1 MSAAAAGSEPRPAA
15 ARTDAPVADGYPP
28 DDQDTVPAGSD
39 LAEQRLARAIR
50 ELSGLQPAVRP
61 APYDAVRPGSGLSVA
76 RALELF
82 DAQLASRHLDL
93 AARWLRAHGDGF
105 YTIGSAGH
113 EGNAAVAA
121 ALRLTDPALLHYRS
135 GAFYLVRAA
144 QASPPRDGVTDV
156 LLGLVAAAAEP
167 IAGGRHKVFG
177 HPELHVIPQTS
188 TIASH
193 LPRAVGLAFSV
204 ARAAKLG
211 LATPWPL
218 DCLVVA
224 SFGDA
229 SVNHSTATGALNTAS
244 WCAYQGL
251 PMPLLLV
258 CEDNGLG
265 ISVRTPAGWI
275 ESVSSGRP
283 RIRYFA
289 ADGADL
295 AQAYDV
301 AVAAADW
308 VRERRAPAFLHVRTV
323 RLGGHAGTDVESA
336 YRTPAEI
343 AADTARD
350 PLLGTAR
357 LLVGAGALSPAEVLD
372 RYDASRARVLAMAG
386 AVAGAPR
393 LATAEQ
399 VMAPIAPRRPAILA
413 ANMAARSRRA
423 RAHAATAQTGGHEA
437 DAGPVTLAQAINRTL
452 ADEMAGRPGMVVF
465 GEDVA
470 RKGGVYG
477 VTRGLLRSFGPGRVF
492 DAPLDE
498 QSILGMALG
507 AGLAGL
513 LPVPEIQYLAYLHN
527 AADQI
532 RGEAATLSF
541 FSRAQ
546 YRNPLVVRVPGLAY
560 QQGFGGHFHNDNALA
575 ALRDIPGLVVA
586 CPARPDD
593 AAAML
598 RSCLAAAELDG
609 SVSVFLEP
617 IALYHER
624 DLYDAGDGGWLAGY
638 EPPERWAM
646 THVPLG
652 RARTYGSGTDLTI
665 ISFGNGV
672 RLSLRAAR
680 ALAADGIACRVL
692 DLRWLAPLPYEDLLR
707 AAAATGRVLVADETR
722 RTGGVSESVIT
733 TLVDAG
739 FTGRVARVASHDS
752 FLPLGDATAAVLLSE
767 AAIED
772 AARDLLRS

>member
-1 MSAAAAGSEPRPAA
+1 VSVAAAGPGPRPPADSAA
-15 ARTDAPVADGYPP
+15 TESGRRSSSGDA
-28 DDQDTVPAGSD
+28 AGQD
-39 LAEQRLARAIR
+39 LAEQRLLRAVR
-50 ELSGLQPAVRP
+50 ELARPDGAVRP
-61 APYDAVRPGSGLSVA
+61 SPDDPVRAGSGLSVG
-76 RALELF
+76 RCLDLLG
-82 DAQLASRHLDL
+82 AQLASRHLDL
-93 AARWLRAHGDGF
+93 AARWLRARRAGY
-105 YTIGSAGH
+105 YTIGSSGH

-144 QASPPRDGVTDV
+144 QAHPPRDGVSDV
-156 LLGLVAAAAEP
+156 LLGLMAAAAEP

-193 LPRAVGLAFSV
+193 LPRAVGLAFAV
-204 ARAAKLG
+204 GRAARLD
-211 LATPWPL
+211 LATPWPE
-218 DCLVVA
+218 DCLVVC

-229 SVNHSTATGALNTAS
+229 SVHHSTAAGALSMAS
-244 WCAYQGL
+244 YCAYQRL
-251 PMPLLLV
+251 PLPILLV

-265 ISVRTPAGWI
+265 ISVRTAPGWI
-275 ESVSSGRP
+275 QAMNSARP
-283 RIRYFA
+283 EIRYFS

-295 AQAYDV
+295 ADSYDT
-301 AVAAADW
+301 AAAAADW
-308 VRERRAPAFLHVRTV
+308 AREHRRPAFLHLSTV
-323 RLGGHAGTDVESA
+323 RLGGHAGSDVESA
-336 YRTPAEI
+336 YRSAAEI
-343 AADTARD
+343 AADTTRD

-357 LLVGAGALSPAEVLD
+357 LLVEAGALTPAEIID
-372 RYDASRARVLAMAG
+372 RYEAVRARIL
-386 AVAGAPR
+386 AVADA
-393 LATAEQ
+393 LAGTAQLSTAEQ
-399 VMAPIAPRRPAILA
+399 VMAPIAPRRPAIVA
-413 ANMAARSRRA
+413 ADIAARSRHLA
-423 RAHAATAQTGGHEA
+423 RRPDSQPSEPA
-437 DAGPVTLAQAINRTL
+437 DTEPLTLAQAINRTL
-452 ADEMAGRPGMVVF
+452 GDELAQRADMIVF
-465 GEDVA
+465 GEDVG

-477 VTRGLLRSFGPGRVF
+477 VTRGLQRAFGASRVF
-492 DAPLDE
+492 DSPLDE
-498 QSILGMALG
+498 QSILGVALG

-546 YRNPLVVRVPGLAY
+546 YRNPMVVRVAGLSY
-560 QQGFGGHFHNDNALA
+560 QEGFGGHFHNDNGLA

-598 RSCLAAAELDG
+598 RSCLAAAEVDG

-624 DLYDAGDGGWLAGY
+624 DLYEPGDGGWLASY
-638 EPPERWAM
+638 EPPERWGP

-652 RARTYGSGTDLTI
+652 RGRLYGDGTDLTI

-672 RLSLRAAR
+672 RMSLRAAR
-680 ALAADGIACRVL
+680 TLAADGISSRIL
-692 DLRWLAPLPYEDLLR
+692 DLRWLAPLPYEDVLR
-707 AAAATGRVLVADETR
+707 AAAATGTVLVADETR
-722 RTGGVSESVIT
+722 RTGGVSETVIT

-739 FTGRVARVASHDS
+739 FTGRIARVASQDS
-752 FLPLGDATAAVLLSE
+752 FVPLGNAAGTVLLSE
-767 AAIED
+767 AGIED
-772 AARDLLRS
+772 AARDLFR

>member
-1 MSAAAAGSEPRPAA
+1 MMGAAVAGSEPRPPEGGAA
-15 ARTDAPVADGYPP
+15 ADVADGATASGP
-28 DDQDTVPAGSD
+28 D

-50 ELSGLQPAVRP
+50 DLAEVQPGVRP
-61 APYDAVRPGSGLSVA
+61 AYYDAIEPGSSLSVA
-76 RALELF
+76 RCLELF
-82 DAQLASRHLDL
+82 DAQLASRHLDV
-93 AARWLRAHGDGF
+93 AARWLRARGAGY
-105 YTIGSAGH
+105 YTIGSSGH
-113 EGNAAVAA
+113 ESNAAVAA

-193 LPRAVGLAFSV
+193 LPRAVGLAFAL

-211 LATPWPL
+211 LDTPWPA
-218 DCLVVA
+218 DSVVVC

-229 SVNHSTATGALNTAS
+229 SANHSTAAGALNTAAY
-244 WCAYQGL
+244 CAYQGL
-251 PMPLLLV
+251 PLPLLFV
-258 CEDNGLG
+258 CEDNGIG
-265 ISVRTPAGWI
+265 ISVRTPVGWI
-275 ESVSSGRP
+275 ESVSAGRP
-283 RIRYFA
+283 GIRYFS
-289 ADGADL
+289 ADGARLDQTYET
-295 AQAYDV
+295 AS
-301 AVAAADW
+301 AAAQWARD
-308 VRERRAPAFLHVRTV
+308 RRAPAFLHLHTV

-336 YRTPAEI
+336 YRAPAEI

-357 LLVGAGALSPAEVLD
+357 LLVQAGALTPAEVLD
-372 RYDASRARVLAMAG
+372 RYEESRARVLALAG
-386 AVAGAPR
+386 EVAGAPR
-393 LATAEQ
+393 LKTAVQ

-413 ANMAARSRRA
+413 ANLADRA
-423 RAHAATAQTGGHEA
+423 RQAQHTGRDRATPVQPSGQP
-437 DAGPVTLAQAINRTL
+437 AGRAGLLTLAQAINQTL
-452 ADEMAGRPGMVVF
+452 ADEMADRPGMIVF

-477 VTRGLLRSFGPGRVF
+477 VTRGLLRAFGPGRVF
-492 DAPLDE
+492 DSPLDE
-498 QSILGMALG
+498 QSILGVALG

-546 YRNPLVVRVPGLAY
+546 YRNPMVVRVAGLAY
-560 QQGFGGHFHNDNALA
+560 QEGFGGHFHNDNGLA
-575 ALRDIPGLVVA
+575 ALRDIPGLIVA

-598 RSCLAAAELDG
+598 RTCLAAAELDG
-609 SVSVFLEP
+609 SVSIFLEP
-617 IALYHER
+617 IALYHQR
-624 DLYDAGDGGWLAGY
+624 DLYEPGDGGWLAGC
-638 EPPERWAM
+638 EPPERQALA
-646 THVPLG
+646 HVQVG
-652 RARTYGSGTDLTI
+652 RGRLYGNGKDLTI
-665 ISFGNGV
+665 ISFGNGL

-680 ALAADGIACRVL
+680 TLAAEGLNCRVL
-692 DLRWLAPLPYEDLLR
+692 DLRWLAPLPFEDLLR
-707 AAAATGRVLVADETR
+707 AAAATGTVLVADETR

-739 FTGRVARVASHDS
+739 FTGRIARVASHDS
-752 FLPLGDATAAVLLSE
+752 FVPLGDSADAVLLSE

-772 AARDLLRS
+772 AARDLFR